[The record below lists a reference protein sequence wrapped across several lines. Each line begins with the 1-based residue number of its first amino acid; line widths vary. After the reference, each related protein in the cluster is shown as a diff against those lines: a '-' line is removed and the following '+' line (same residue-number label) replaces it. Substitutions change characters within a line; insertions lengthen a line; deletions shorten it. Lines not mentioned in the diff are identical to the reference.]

1 MIFVLIA
8 VAALGLW
15 LLLLAALA
23 FATRN
28 PDIDPGPPT
37 SELRDESPA
46 LVDLIT
52 GNWRLCDEAASAT
65 LLDLAAKGAVQI
77 EEIGPELSLVRL
89 REPRTPLSAYEKL
102 VHDHVRSLATDGVV
116 ATGALA
122 EGARNLG
129 RWWKSF
135 RRKVIVEAREKGLS
149 RARWSRA
156 QAALLTAAA
165 AVPAIAAGIAVAATA
180 DGDDKDGGIGA
191 AFVGFA
197 LLIGLLGKLN
207 GERGTAEGAKVAGYW
222 MGVRA
227 HLAANQGFAEQPAAA
242 VTIWGRHLAYAAALG
257 LARRAVTSLP
267 ISTPADDKRAWS
279 DYGGM
284 WHVVDVR
291 YPRRILWGRPPLQ
304 MILRGLVA
312 GLATGFWLWMFGI
325 VASAL
330 IDWPD
335 SLVMPVAYLGA
346 AVAAAVPIAFAIAD
360 LTTKTEVEGQIVR
373 LRAFQVGSN
382 GNNRPK
388 YAYWVALDDGRLRE
402 VKALGIDE
410 DKWRP
415 LVEGDRVRARIG
427 RRVGWIQE
435 IEVLSHSRH
444 RGASLYDDTGEHL
457 LDLPEN
463 LGEVPVLGPRRGPA
477 GDGGVPG
484 GGTDGRGTDGRG
496 TDGRGTDGR
505 GTDGR
510 GTDGR
515 GTDGRGMDGG
525 GMDGGGMDGGG
536 TGGQGA
542 DGRPAALVT
551 PADLRR
557 TLGIEVGHAGPCPG
571 ALPTPAW
578 LAVSSCRYETTA
590 GTPVTVDV
598 HAASGA
604 RGGYLM
610 VLGHLLTR
618 VEGREVSGVG
628 GGAML
633 YPGVI
638 SARTSEG
645 TFAIHV
651 HSPAGP
657 PPPDAL
663 IALAHTAAERME
675 GRSPVA

>member
-1 MIFVLIA
+1 MIYVLVV

-15 LLLLAALA
+15 LLLLTTLA
-23 FATRN
+23 FSTRS
-28 PDIDPGPPT
+28 PDIEPGPPT

-89 REPRTPLSAYEKL
+89 REPRTALTAYEKL

-149 RARWSRA
+149 RPRWSRS
-156 QAALLTAAA
+156 QAALLTVAA
-165 AVPAIAAGIAVAATA
+165 AVPALALGVAVAATA
-180 DGDDKDGGIGA
+180 DTGHKDGGFGA
-191 AFVGFA
+191 AIVGFA
-197 LLIGLLGKLN
+197 LLTSLLGRLN
-207 GERGTAEGAKVAGYW
+207 GERGTAEGARVAGYW

-267 ISTPADDKRAWS
+267 ISVPADDKRAWS

-284 WHVVDVR
+284 WHVVNVR
-291 YPRRILWGRPPLQ
+291 YPRRIMWGRPPWPT
-304 MILRGLVA
+304 IGRGLVA
-312 GLATGFWLWMFGI
+312 GLASGFWLWLLGI
-325 VASAL
+325 IAHAVL
-330 IDWPD
+330 GWPEP
-335 SLVMPVAYLGA
+335 LVMPVAYLGA
-346 AVAAAVPIAFAIAD
+346 AVAAAVPIASAIAD

-373 LRAFQVGSN
+373 LRAIQVGTS
-382 GNNRPK
+382 GNDQPK
-388 YAYWVALDDGRLRE
+388 YAYWVALDDGHLRD
-402 VKALGIDE
+402 VKAFGIE
-410 DKWRP
+410 EAKWSP
-415 LVEGDRVRARIG
+415 LAEGDRVRARVG
-427 RRVGWIQE
+427 RRLGWIHE
-435 IEVLSHSRH
+435 IEILDRSRH
-444 RGASLYDDTGEHL
+444 RDASSYDDTGEL
-457 LDLPEN
+457 LLNVPEN
-463 LGEVPVLGPRRGPA
+463 LGEVPVLRRSPLAPAAGAGGGALAVSGEGTDHGGPA
-477 GDGGVPG
+477 GAASG
-484 GGTDGRGTDGRG
+484 GG
-496 TDGRGTDGR
+496 
-505 GTDGR
+505 
-510 GTDGR
+510 
-515 GTDGRGMDGG
+515 
-525 GMDGGGMDGGG
+525 
-536 TGGQGA
+536 GA
-542 DGRPAALVT
+542 DGRTAALVT
-551 PADLRR
+551 PGDLRR
-557 TLGIEVGHAGPCPG
+557 ALGITVGPAGPYRET
-571 ALPTPAW
+571 LPTPPW
-578 LAVSSCRYETTA
+578 LAVRSCRYETTG

-618 VEGREVSGVG
+618 VEGRQLSGVG
-628 GGAML
+628 TGAML
-633 YPGVI
+633 YPGVV

-657 PPPDAL
+657 PPEDAL
-663 IALAHTAAERME
+663 VDLALTAAARME
-675 GRSPVA
+675 GGSPVA